1 MLWWTLDSEGPCVIR
16 YGKSIG
22 TDANLTKEDFR
33 PGKWTQIGN
42 GKDAAVFAV
51 GSMVGNA
58 LKIRDILKKDG
69 ISITVVNCSTV
80 KPYDADTLRQ
90 LIQQMPCFILEEH
103 MRTGGFGSYITK
115 ICLDCGWPV
124 PAACFAIPDCF
135 IAHGKHQLLIEDAG
149 LDPETVSGKITRI
162 LKEHQH

>member
-1 MLWWTLDSEGPCVIR
+1 MENINNNQVV
-16 YGKSIG
+16 
-22 TDANLTKEDFR
+22 NLTKEDFR